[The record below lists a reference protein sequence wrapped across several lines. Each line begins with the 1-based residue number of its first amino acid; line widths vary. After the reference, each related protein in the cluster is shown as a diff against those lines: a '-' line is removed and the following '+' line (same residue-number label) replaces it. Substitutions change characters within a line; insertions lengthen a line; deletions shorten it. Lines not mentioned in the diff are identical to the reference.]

1 MFTTTNLLLR
11 LIERRAKDEATGE
24 VVSLV
29 NKMQGT
35 KMGDRYHRSKPQKS
49 DEKREKRQK
58 RDEAQQKFKV
68 SVESRSVW
76 FKPFVFIE
84 KSQQVLNF

>member
-1 MFTTTNLLLR
+1 LYNLINPETRVSISLR
-11 LIERRAKDEATGE
+11 LIERRHKDEATGE

-35 KMGDRYHRSKPQKS
+35 KMGDRYLRSKPQKS

-68 SVESRSVW
+68 S
-76 FKPFVFIE
+76 KP
-84 KSQQVLNF
+84 

>member
-1 MFTTTNLLLR
+1 MTLSDCDDITPFDGSFLAIINSLLMTR

-29 NKMQGT
+29 NKMSGT
-35 KMGDRYHRSKPQKS
+35 KMGDRYNRSKPLKS

-68 SVESRSVW
+68 IFSAAA
-76 FKPFVFIE
+76 P
-84 KSQQVLNF
+84 

>member
-1 MFTTTNLLLR
+1 
-11 LIERRAKDEATGE
+11 

-29 NKMQGT
+29 NKMSGT
-35 KMGDRYHRSKPQKS
+35 KMGDRYHRSKPLKS

-68 SVESRSVW
+68 SSQLRIRIGLPTSVADPGCLSRIPDPTFSH
-76 FKPFVFIE
+76 PG
-84 KSQQVLNF
+84 ST

>member
-1 MFTTTNLLLR
+1 M
-11 LIERRAKDEATGE
+11 
-24 VVSLV
+24 VSLV

-35 KMGDRYHRSKPQKS
+35 RMGDRYHRSKPQKS

-68 SVESRSVW
+68 SQANQQQTTVNASGLSVSPLR
-76 FKPFVFIE
+76 FKLAMYNMLTCIFY
-84 KSQQVLNF
+84 